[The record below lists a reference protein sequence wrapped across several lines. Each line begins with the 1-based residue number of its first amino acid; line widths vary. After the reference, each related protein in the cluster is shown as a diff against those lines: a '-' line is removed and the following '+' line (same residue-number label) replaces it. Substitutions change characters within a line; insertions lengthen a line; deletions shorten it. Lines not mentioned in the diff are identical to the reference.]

1 MPPSLLFAEIG
12 ATETG
17 SAETEAA
24 AISHAIDALQGLH
37 VEAVLLPVL
46 VQLAVII
53 LVARLFA
60 NLFRR
65 FGQPGVVG
73 EIAAGLLLG
82 PSCFGYF
89 FPDLSAAIFHPQ
101 PHSAAVP
108 PELFAAT
115 LNWVFAMLSQ
125 IGLVLLLFLVG
136 LEFDFAH
143 LRDNG
148 KAALSISL
156 AGIAVPF
163 VMGVGVAGLLHP
175 IIEPHPDSGERPDL
189 FGMALFMGTAMSI
202 TALPVLGRIMLE
214 LNITR
219 TRIGTIT
226 ISAAAINDA
235 VGWTLLAAVSA
246 LVAGHF
252 ELNATLAMIAA
263 TIAFALCMLFVAK
276 PALCWWVRR
285 ALHKGRGD
293 IGIDSLAIL
302 MAVIFASAIATNLIG
317 IFAIF
322 GAFFLGAILS
332 SEAEFREAVSR
343 RLRDFVTAFFLP
355 IFFTYTGL
363 RTNVGSLTSGP
374 LWLLCGL
381 VLLAAVV
388 GKFGGC
394 GVTAW
399 LSGFSKR
406 EAACIGT
413 MMNARGL
420 MELIVI
426 NVGYQLRVIPPSVFC
441 MLVIMALVT
450 TVTTTPSLL
459 RLMRGTE
466 LEPFIEQSEFLLL

>member
-1 MPPSLLFAEIG
+1 MG
-12 ATETG
+12 A
-17 SAETEAA
+17 
-24 AISHAIDALQGLH
+24 
-37 VEAVLLPVL
+37 
-46 VQLAVII
+46 
-53 LVARLFA
+53 
-60 NLFRR
+60 
-65 FGQPGVVG
+65 
-73 EIAAGLLLG
+73 G
-82 PSCFGYF
+82 P
-89 FPDLSAAIFHPQ
+89 Q
-101 PHSAAVP
+101 
-108 PELFAAT
+108 
-115 LNWVFAMLSQ
+115 
-125 IGLVLLLFLVG
+125 
-136 LEFDFAH
+136 
-143 LRDNG
+143 
-148 KAALSISL
+148 
-156 AGIAVPF
+156 
-163 VMGVGVAGLLHP
+163 
-175 IIEPHPDSGERPDL
+175 
-189 FGMALFMGTAMSI
+189 
-202 TALPVLGRIMLE
+202 
-214 LNITR
+214 
-219 TRIGTIT
+219 
-226 ISAAAINDA
+226 
-235 VGWTLLAAVSA
+235 VS
-246 LVAGHF
+246 
-252 ELNATLAMIAA
+252 
-263 TIAFALCMLFVAK
+263 
-276 PALCWWVRR
+276 
-285 ALHKGRGD
+285 D

-363 RTNVGSLTSGP
+363 RTNIGSLTSGP

-466 LEPFIEQSEFLLL
+466 LEPFIEKSEFLRR